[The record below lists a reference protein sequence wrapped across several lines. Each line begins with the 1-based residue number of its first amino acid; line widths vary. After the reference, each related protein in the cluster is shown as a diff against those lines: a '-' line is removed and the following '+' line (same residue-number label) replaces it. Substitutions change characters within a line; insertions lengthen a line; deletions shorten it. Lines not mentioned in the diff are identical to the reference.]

1 LEKIEAMNN
10 QDPIADMLTRIRNAN
25 RVGRRMV
32 LINKSKICT
41 GIAQVLKDE
50 GYIEDFDVI
59 DDAVK
64 QGQIR
69 VKLKYSSS
77 GAKVIHEL
85 DRESKPGRRV
95 YRKVD
100 DLPKVLNGMGIAVV
114 STSKGVMSD
123 RKARENNVGGE
134 LLCTVS

>member
-1 LEKIEAMNN
+1 MNN

-32 LINKSKICT
+32 LIPKSKICL
-41 GIAQVLKDE
+41 GIAHVLRDE
-50 GYIEDFDVI
+50 GYIEEFDVI
-59 DDAVK
+59 DDATK

-69 VKLKYSSS
+69 VKLKYLST
-77 GAKVIHEL
+77 GDKVIHSI
-85 DRESKPGRRV
+85 DRSSKPGCRV
-95 YRKVD
+95 YRGVKE
-100 DLPKVLNGMGIAVV
+100 LPEVLSGMGIAVV

-123 RKARENNVGGE
+123 RKAREANVGGE

>member
-1 LEKIEAMNN
+1 MNN

-32 LINKSKICT
+32 LIPKSKICS

-50 GYIEDFDVI
+50 GYIEQFDMI
-59 DDAVK
+59 EDDQ

-69 VKLKYSSS
+69 VKLKY
-77 GAKVIHEL
+77 GVNGDKVIHAIE
-85 DRESKPGRRV
+85 RASKPGCRV
-95 YRKVD
+95 YRSVKE
-100 DLPKVLNGMGIAVV
+100 LPIVLNGMGIVVV

-123 RKARENNVGGE
+123 RRARENNVGGE
-134 LLCTVS
+134 VLCTVS

>member
-1 LEKIEAMNN
+1 MNN

-32 LINKSKICT
+32 VIARSKVCA

-59 DDAVK
+59 EDSA

-69 VKLKYSSS
+69 IKLKYQMN
-77 GAKVIHEL
+77 GEKVIHTL
-85 DRESKPGRRV
+85 DRASKPGCRQ
-95 YRKVD
+95 YRKVTD
-100 DLPKVLNGMGIAVV
+100 MPKVLNGMGISII

-123 RKARENNVGGE
+123 RKAVESNVGGE
-134 LLCTVS
+134 LICTVS

>member
-1 LEKIEAMNN
+1 MNN

-25 RVGRRMV
+25 RVGRRQV
-32 LINKSKICT
+32 LVPRSKICL

-50 GYIEDFDVI
+50 GYIEDFDSV
-59 DDAVK
+59 DDGK
-64 QGQIR
+64 QGVIR
-69 VKLKYSSS
+69 VKLKYSLS
-77 GAKVIHEL
+77 GDKVIHVI

-95 YRKVD
+95 YKGVAE
-100 DLPKVLNGMGIAVV
+100 LPRVLNGMGIVVV

-123 RKARENNVGGE
+123 RKAREQNVGGE

>member
-1 LEKIEAMNN
+1 MNN

-32 LINKSKICT
+32 LIPKSKICT
-41 GIAQVLKDE
+41 GIAQVLQEE
-50 GYIEDFDVI
+50 GYIDSFDVI
-59 DDAVK
+59 DDAQ

-69 VKLKYSSS
+69 VKLKYSLS
-77 GAKVIHEL
+77 GDKVIHAI
-85 DRESKPGRRV
+85 DRSSKPGCRV
-95 YRKVD
+95 YRGVKE
-100 DLPKVLNGMGIAVV
+100 LPEVLTGMGIAVV

-123 RKARENNVGGE
+123 RKAREQNVGGE

>member
-1 LEKIEAMNN
+1 MNN

-32 LINKSKICT
+32 LVRNSKICR
-41 GIAQVLKDE
+41 GIAQVLRDE
-50 GYIEDFDVI
+50 GYIEEYDVI
-59 DDAVK
+59 EDGTG

-69 VKLKYSSS
+69 IKLRYASN
-77 GAKVIHEL
+77 GERVIHVL

-95 YRKVD
+95 YRKVAG
-100 DLPKVLNGMGIAVV
+100 LPKVLNGMGIAVV
-114 STSKGVMSD
+114 STSQGVMSD
-123 RKARENNVGGE
+123 RRAREANVGGE

>member
-1 LEKIEAMNN
+1 MNN

-25 RVGRRMV
+25 RVGRKLV

-50 GYIEDFDVI
+50 GYIEEYDVI
-59 DDAVK
+59 DDGK

-69 VKLKYSSS
+69 IKLKYSLA
-77 GAKVIHEL
+77 GDKVIHEIERL
-85 DRESKPGRRV
+85 SKPGRRV
-95 YRKVD
+95 YNKVEE
-100 DLPKVLNGMGIAVV
+100 LPKVLNGMGIAVV

-123 RKARENNVGGE
+123 RKAREQNVGGE

>member
-1 LEKIEAMNN
+1 MNN

-25 RVGRRMV
+25 RVGRRLV
-32 LINKSKICT
+32 LIQKSKICT

-50 GYIEDFDVI
+50 GYIEEFDVI
-59 DDAVK
+59 DDEQ

-69 VKLKYSSS
+69 VKLKYSLT
-77 GAKVIHEL
+77 GQKVIHEI
-85 DRESKPGRRV
+85 DRTSKPGCRV

-100 DLPKVLNGMGIAVV
+100 ELPQVLNGMGIAVV

-123 RKARENNVGGE
+123 RKAREQNVGGE
-134 LLCTVS
+134 LLCVVS

>member
-1 LEKIEAMNN
+1 MNN

-25 RVGRRMV
+25 RVGRRFV
-32 LINKSKICT
+32 QIPKSKICT

-50 GYIEDFDVI
+50 GYIEEYDVV
-59 DDAVK
+59 DDER

-69 VKLKYSSS
+69 IKLKYSLT
-77 GAKVIHEL
+77 GDKVIHTI
-85 DRESKPGRRV
+85 DRQSKPGCRV
-95 YRKVD
+95 YRGVEG
-100 DLPKVLNGMGIAVV
+100 LPKVLNGMGIAVV